1 MLLLPTAYPSARR
14 QVFGGRADPI
24 VIGRGQAYASSAQ
37 LVGIS
42 AHLHDPQLDLIL
54 QNERRG
60 AGGGRRPVRA

>member
-14 QVFGGRADPI
+14 QLLGGRADPI
-24 VIGRGQAYASSAQ
+24 VIGRGQADASSAQ

-60 AGGGRRPVRA
+60 AAAGARGRM